1 MKETETLEHNTS
13 YRYIG
18 SVTKLPTSSKFRDIV
33 MCDNKIY
40 VYRNDWEELYVH
52 YEDKDSEI
60 REAIKGAEDCPLKTK
75 LLQIFKKYDEREQIE
90 F

>member
-1 MKETETLEHNTS
+1 MKEIETVKCNIS

-18 SVTKLPTSSKFRDIV
+18 SVTKLPTKSEFGDIV

-40 VYRNDWEELYVH
+40 IYHNDWEELYVL

-60 REAIKGAEDCPLKTK
+60 REAIEEAEDCPLKAK
-75 LLQIFKKYDEREQIE
+75 LLQIFKKYDEQEQIE